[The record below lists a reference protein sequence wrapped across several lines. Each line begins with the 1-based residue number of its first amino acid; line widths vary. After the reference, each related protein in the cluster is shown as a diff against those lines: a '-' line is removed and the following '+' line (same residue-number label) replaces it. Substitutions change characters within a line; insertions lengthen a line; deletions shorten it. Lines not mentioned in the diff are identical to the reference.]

1 MRFKFLAIAK
11 QVLLSNFADIE
22 HKQGF
27 LDQNCLGNNRN
38 AAKQMPGWE
47 ISNQPLHPQIRRIS
61 PTGILARSVMLTMAS
76 SMAIAVVFMPKA
88 SAQIPILP
96 FLEPSGGVNSDAD
109 NRIVPGWIYL
119 DGYQVFQIAAT
130 RTNLSERSRNIQ
142 QSLNLIRQSYL
153 NSPEREIDIET
164 QTRNGLPVIYVNGQ
178 YLMTVTSEDARLR
191 REEPSVSAVQITEQL
206 KRALQ
211 RSRMERSTE
220 ILIRQAQF
228 AGGIVLLTV
237 VLSGGVYYFQ
247 RRSKE
252 NSKHPILPIADNAQQ
267 LTTQLNQRQDK
278 DIKEVKK
285 VLFQLTQASIW
296 GSGIVFILGLF
307 PYTRVFQ
314 VGILSAA
321 QIPLRVGIV
330 ILGIYV
336 AIRFTYALIDR
347 FTSTLISSGVLLNS
361 EANKR
366 MELRVSTFSGV
377 TKSITTGVWLA
388 FGILLSLVFLGIDI
402 VPLLAGV
409 SLIGVALSL
418 ASQSLIKDAIN
429 GFLVIVEDQY
439 ALGDVIVVGEVGGLV
454 ENLNLRITQ
463 LRDAEGRL
471 ITIPNSEIKVVANL
485 SSRWS
490 RADLTIP
497 VAYQNNIDHA
507 LELLN
512 KVGMEM
518 NQDSY
523 WKRLILAPPEVLG
536 IDNFGDRGLMIR
548 VWIKTLP
555 LKQWDVGRE
564 FRRRLKI
571 TFDQAG
577 FTIPVPQQGIWLS
590 EGQLLHSE
598 VNGKSESN

>member
-1 MRFKFLAIAK
+1 
-11 QVLLSNFADIE
+11 
-22 HKQGF
+22 
-27 LDQNCLGNNRN
+27 
-38 AAKQMPGWE
+38 
-47 ISNQPLHPQIRRIS
+47 
-61 PTGILARSVMLTMAS
+61 
-76 SMAIAVVFMPKA
+76 MAIAVVSIPKA
-88 SAQIPILP
+88 SAQIPIVP
-96 FLEPSGGVNSDAD
+96 FLQSPSGISSDAD
-109 NRIVPGWIYL
+109 SRIVSGWIYL

-130 RTNLSERSRNIQ
+130 KTNLSERSRNIQ
-142 QSLNLIRQSYL
+142 QNLNQIHQNYL
-153 NSPEREIDIET
+153 RLPEPENNVET
-164 QTRNGLPVIYVNGQ
+164 QTINGLPVIYVNGQ
-178 YLMTVTSEDARLR
+178 YLMTVTTEDARLR
-191 REEPSVSAVQITEQL
+191 RQEPVVSAMEIREQL
-206 KRALQ
+206 KTALQ
-211 RSRMERSTE
+211 RSSRERTTV
-220 ILIRQAQF
+220 ILIKQAQI
-228 AGGIVLLTV
+228 AGGIALLII

-252 NSKHPILPIADNAQQ
+252 HSKHPILPIADNAQQ
-267 LTTQLNQRQDK
+267 LTTQLNKQQDR
-278 DIKEVKK
+278 DIQEVKK
-285 VLFQLTQASIW
+285 ILFQLTQYGIW
-296 GSGIVFILGLF
+296 GGGIVFILGLF

-314 VGILSAA
+314 LGILSAA
-321 QIPLRVGIV
+321 QIPVRLGVV

-336 AIRFTYALIDR
+336 ATRFTYALIDR
-347 FTSTLISSGVLLNS
+347 FTSTLISSGILLNS
-361 EANKR
+361 EASRR

-377 TKSITTGVWLA
+377 SKSIITGIWLGI
-388 FGILLSLVFLGIDI
+388 GILLALISLGIDI
-402 VPLLAGV
+402 VPLLAGAG
-409 SLIGVALSL
+409 LIGVALSL

-439 ALGDVIVVGEVGGLV
+439 ALGDVIVVGDVGGLV

-497 VAYQNNIDHA
+497 VAYQNNIDDA
-507 LELLN
+507 LHLL
-512 KVGMEM
+512 KQVASEM
-518 NQDSY
+518 NHDPH

-571 TFDQAG
+571 AFDHAG
-577 FTIPVPQQGIWLS
+577 FAIPVPQQGIWLN

-598 VNGKSESN
+598 VNGKSE

>member
-1 MRFKFLAIAK
+1 VRFQFLAIAK
-11 QVLLSNFADIE
+11 RVLLSNFASIE
-22 HKQGF
+22 QKQAL
-27 LDQNCLGNNRN
+27 LDEHCLGNSRN
-38 AAKQMPGWE
+38 AAKQMPNLE
-47 ISNQPLHPQIRRIS
+47 VSNQASHTPMRRIS
-61 PTGILARSVMLTMAS
+61 PKGIFGKGVMVTMAS
-76 SMAIAVVFMPKA
+76 SMAIAVVSIPKA
-88 SAQIPILP
+88 SAQIPIVP
-96 FLEPSGGVNSDAD
+96 FLQSPSGISSDAD
-109 NRIVPGWIYL
+109 SRIVSGWIYL

-130 RTNLSERSRNIQ
+130 KTNLSERSRNIQ
-142 QSLNLIRQSYL
+142 QNLNQIHQNYL
-153 NSPEREIDIET
+153 RLPEPENNVET
-164 QTRNGLPVIYVNGQ
+164 QTINGLPVIYVNGQ
-178 YLMTVTSEDARLR
+178 YLMTVTTEDARLR
-191 REEPSVSAVQITEQL
+191 RQEPVVSAMEIREQL
-206 KRALQ
+206 KTALQ
-211 RSRMERSTE
+211 RSSRERTTV
-220 ILIRQAQF
+220 ILIKQAQI
-228 AGGIVLLTV
+228 AGGIALLII

-252 NSKHPILPIADNAQQ
+252 HSKHPILPIADNAQQ
-267 LTTQLNQRQDK
+267 LTTQLNKQQDR
-278 DIKEVKK
+278 DIQEVKK
-285 VLFQLTQASIW
+285 ILFQLTQYGIW
-296 GSGIVFILGLF
+296 GGGIVFILGLF

-314 VGILSAA
+314 LGILSAA
-321 QIPLRVGIV
+321 QIPVRLGVV

-336 AIRFTYALIDR
+336 ATRFTYALIDR
-347 FTSTLISSGVLLNS
+347 FTSTLISSGILLNS
-361 EANKR
+361 EASRR

-377 TKSITTGVWLA
+377 SKSIITGIWLGI
-388 FGILLSLVFLGIDI
+388 GILLALISLGIDI
-402 VPLLAGV
+402 VPLLAGAG
-409 SLIGVALSL
+409 LIGVALSL

-439 ALGDVIVVGEVGGLV
+439 ALGDVIVVGDVGGLV

-497 VAYQNNIDHA
+497 VAYQNNIDDA
-507 LELLN
+507 LHLL
-512 KVGMEM
+512 KQVASEM
-518 NQDSY
+518 NHDPH

-571 TFDQAG
+571 AFDHAG
-577 FTIPVPQQGIWLS
+577 FAIPVPQQGIWLN

-598 VNGKSESN
+598 VNGKSE

>member
-1 MRFKFLAIAK
+1 
-11 QVLLSNFADIE
+11 
-22 HKQGF
+22 
-27 LDQNCLGNNRN
+27 
-38 AAKQMPGWE
+38 
-47 ISNQPLHPQIRRIS
+47 
-61 PTGILARSVMLTMAS
+61 
-76 SMAIAVVFMPKA
+76 MAIAVVLMPKA
-88 SAQIPILP
+88 SAQLPILP
-96 FLEPSGGVNSDAD
+96 FLQSPNGVSTDAD
-109 NRIVPGWIYL
+109 SRIVSGWIYL
-119 DGYQVFQIAAT
+119 DGYQVFQVAAT
-130 RTNLSERSRNIQ
+130 RSNFAERSRNIQ
-142 QSLNLIRQSYL
+142 QNLNQIFQNYL
-153 NSPEREIDIET
+153 SSSQPESQVET
-164 QTRNGLPVIYVNGQ
+164 RTLNGLPVIYVNGQ

-191 REEPSVSAVQITEQL
+191 REEPAVSAVQITEQL
-206 KRALQ
+206 KGALRRATRQ
-211 RSRMERSTE
+211 RTTAF
-220 ILIRQAQF
+220 LIRQAKI
-228 AGGIVLLTV
+228 AGSVGLLII

-252 NSKHPILPIADNAQQ
+252 HSKRPILPIADNAQH
-267 LTTQLNQRQDK
+267 LTTQLNKQQDR
-278 DIKEVKK
+278 DIQEVKK
-285 VLFQLTQASIW
+285 RLFQLTQCGIW
-296 GSGIVFILGLF
+296 GGGVVFILGLF
-307 PYTRVFQ
+307 PYTRAFQ
-314 VGILSAA
+314 VGILSVA
-321 QIPLRVGIV
+321 QIPLRLGIV
-330 ILGIYV
+330 LLGIYV

-347 FTSTLISSGVLLNS
+347 FTSTLISSGVLVNS

-377 TKSITTGVWLA
+377 TKSITTGIWL
-388 FGILLSLVFLGIDI
+388 GVGVLLSLIALGIDI
-402 VPLLAGV
+402 IPLLAGAG
-409 SLIGVALSL
+409 LIGVALSL

-439 ALGDVIVVGEVGGLV
+439 ALGDVIVVGDVGGLV

-497 VAYQNNIDHA
+497 VAYQNNIDDA
-507 LELLN
+507 LQLL
-512 KVGMEM
+512 KQVAAEM
-518 NQDSY
+518 NQDSH
-523 WKRLILAPPEVLG
+523 WKNLIVAPPEVLG

-571 TFDQAG
+571 AFDHAG
-577 FTIPVPQQGIWLS
+577 FAIPVPQQGIWLN

>member
-1 MRFKFLAIAK
+1 MRFQFLAIAK
-11 QVLLSNFADIE
+11 RVLLSNFASIE
-22 HKQGF
+22 QKQAL
-27 LDQNCLGNNRN
+27 LDEHCLGNSRN
-38 AAKQMPGWE
+38 AAKQMPNLE
-47 ISNQPLHPQIRRIS
+47 VSNQASHTPMRRIS
-61 PTGILARSVMLTMAS
+61 PKGIFGKGVMVTMAS
-76 SMAIAVVFMPKA
+76 SMAIAVVSIPKA
-88 SAQIPILP
+88 SAQIPIVP
-96 FLEPSGGVNSDAD
+96 FLQSPSGISSDAD
-109 NRIVPGWIYL
+109 SRIVSGWIYL

-130 RTNLSERSRNIQ
+130 KTNLSERSRNIQ
-142 QSLNLIRQSYL
+142 QNLNQIHQNYL
-153 NSPEREIDIET
+153 RLPEPENNVET
-164 QTRNGLPVIYVNGQ
+164 QTINGLPVIYVNGQ
-178 YLMTVTSEDARLR
+178 YLMTVTTEDARLR
-191 REEPSVSAVQITEQL
+191 RQEPVVSAMEIREQL
-206 KRALQ
+206 KTALQ
-211 RSRMERSTE
+211 RSSRERTTV
-220 ILIRQAQF
+220 ILIKQAQI
-228 AGGIVLLTV
+228 AGGIALLII

-252 NSKHPILPIADNAQQ
+252 HSKHPILPIADNAQQ
-267 LTTQLNQRQDK
+267 LTTQLNKQQDR
-278 DIKEVKK
+278 DIQEVKK
-285 VLFQLTQASIW
+285 ILFQLTQYGIW
-296 GSGIVFILGLF
+296 GGGIVFILGLF

-314 VGILSAA
+314 LGILSAA
-321 QIPLRVGIV
+321 QIPVRLGVV

-336 AIRFTYALIDR
+336 ATRFTYALIDR
-347 FTSTLISSGVLLNS
+347 FTSTLISSGILLNS
-361 EANKR
+361 EASRR

-377 TKSITTGVWLA
+377 SKSIITGIWLGI
-388 FGILLSLVFLGIDI
+388 GILLALISLGIDI
-402 VPLLAGV
+402 VPLLAGAG
-409 SLIGVALSL
+409 LIGVALSL

-439 ALGDVIVVGEVGGLV
+439 ALGDVIVVGDVGGLV

-497 VAYQNNIDHA
+497 VAYQNNIDDA
-507 LELLN
+507 LHLL
-512 KVGMEM
+512 KQVASEM
-518 NQDSY
+518 NHDPH

-571 TFDQAG
+571 AFDHAG
-577 FTIPVPQQGIWLS
+577 FAIPVPQQGIWLN

-598 VNGKSESN
+598 VNGKSE

>member
-1 MRFKFLAIAK
+1 MRFQFLAIAK
-11 QVLLSNFADIE
+11 RVLLSNFASIE
-22 HKQGF
+22 QKQAL
-27 LDQNCLGNNRN
+27 LDEHCLGNSRN
-38 AAKQMPGWE
+38 AAKQMPNLE
-47 ISNQPLHPQIRRIS
+47 VSNQASHTPMRRIS
-61 PTGILARSVMLTMAS
+61 PKGIFGKGVMVTMAS
-76 SMAIAVVFMPKA
+76 SMAIAVVSIPKA
-88 SAQIPILP
+88 SAQIPIVP
-96 FLEPSGGVNSDAD
+96 FLQSPSGISSDAD
-109 NRIVPGWIYL
+109 SRIVSGWIYL

-130 RTNLSERSRNIQ
+130 KTNLSERSRNIQ
-142 QSLNLIRQSYL
+142 QNLNQIHQNYL
-153 NSPEREIDIET
+153 RLPEPENNVET
-164 QTRNGLPVIYVNGQ
+164 QTINGLPVIYVNGQ
-178 YLMTVTSEDARLR
+178 YLMTVTTEDARLR
-191 REEPSVSAVQITEQL
+191 REEPPVSAIQITEQL
-206 KRALQ
+206 KTALQ
-211 RSRMERSTE
+211 RSSRERTTV
-220 ILIRQAQF
+220 ILIKQAQI
-228 AGGIVLLTV
+228 AGGIALLII

-252 NSKHPILPIADNAQQ
+252 HSKHPILPIADNAQQ
-267 LTTQLNQRQDK
+267 LTTQLNKQQDR
-278 DIKEVKK
+278 DIQEVKK
-285 VLFQLTQASIW
+285 ILFQLTQYGIW
-296 GSGIVFILGLF
+296 GGGIVFILGLF

-314 VGILSAA
+314 LGILSAA
-321 QIPLRVGIV
+321 QIPVRLGVV

-336 AIRFTYALIDR
+336 ATRFTYALIDR
-347 FTSTLISSGVLLNS
+347 FTSTLISSGILLNS
-361 EANKR
+361 EASRR

-377 TKSITTGVWLA
+377 SKSIITGIWLGI
-388 FGILLSLVFLGIDI
+388 GILLALISLGIDI
-402 VPLLAGV
+402 VPLLAGAG
-409 SLIGVALSL
+409 LIGVALSL

-439 ALGDVIVVGEVGGLV
+439 ALGDVIVVGDVGGLV

-497 VAYQNNIDHA
+497 VAYQNNIDDA
-507 LELLN
+507 LHLL
-512 KVGMEM
+512 KQVASEM
-518 NQDSY
+518 NHDPH

-571 TFDQAG
+571 AFDHAG
-577 FTIPVPQQGIWLS
+577 FAIPVPQQGIWLN

-598 VNGKSESN
+598 VNGKSE

>member
-1 MRFKFLAIAK
+1 MRLQFLAIAK
-11 QVLLSNFADIE
+11 EILLSNFASNQQ
-22 HKQGF
+22 KQAF
-27 LDQNCLGNNRN
+27 LSKNSLGNIQIT
-38 AAKQMPGWE
+38 AKHKPSWE
-47 ISNQPLHPQIRRIS
+47 VSNPASHPHIRRIS
-61 PTGILARSVMLTMAS
+61 PKGILGRSFMVTMAS
-76 SMAIAVVFMPKA
+76 SMAIAVVSMPKA

-96 FLEPSGGVNSDAD
+96 FLQSPTGANSDTD
-109 NRIVPGWIYL
+109 NRIVSDWIYL

-130 RTNLSERSRNIQ
+130 KSNLSERSRSIQ
-142 QSLNLIRQSYL
+142 QSLNQIRQDYL
-153 NSPEREIDIET
+153 SSPSGAIDIET
-164 QTRNGLPVIYVNGQ
+164 QTQNGLPVIYVNGQ
-178 YLMTVTSEDARLR
+178 YLMTVTTEDARLR
-191 REEPSVSAVQITEQL
+191 REEPPVSAVQITEQL
-206 KRALQ
+206 KTAL
-211 RSRMERSTE
+211 ERSTRERTTE
-220 ILIRQAQF
+220 ILIKQAQV
-228 AGGIVLLTV
+228 AGGIGLLIV
-237 VLSGGVYYFQ
+237 ALSGGVYYFQ

-285 VLFQLTQASIW
+285 ILFQLTQTSIW

-307 PYTRVFQ
+307 PYTRAFQ

-321 QIPLRVGIV
+321 QIPLRLGIV

-377 TKSITTGVWLA
+377 TKSITTGIWLGV
-388 FGILLSLVFLGIDI
+388 GILLSLVSLGIDI
-402 VPLLAGV
+402 VPLLAGAG
-409 SLIGVALSL
+409 LIGVALSL

-439 ALGDVIVVGEVGGLV
+439 ALGDVIAVGDVGGLV

-471 ITIPNSEIKVVANL
+471 ITIPNSEIKIVANL

-497 VAYQNNIDHA
+497 VAYQNNIDDA
-507 LELLN
+507 LQLLN
-512 KVGMEM
+512 DVGMEM
-518 NQDSY
+518 NQDPY
-523 WKRLILAPPEVLG
+523 WKRLIIAPPEVLG

-564 FRRRLKI
+564 FRRRLKV
-571 TFDQAG
+571 TFDHAG
-577 FTIPVPQQGIWLS
+577 FSIPVPQQGIWLN
-590 EGQLLHSE
+590 EGLSLHSE
-598 VNGKSESN
+598 VNGKSE